1 MRDLA
6 TALPVADIR
15 IEEPTA
21 ESIVRQLYESSLK
34 FEETVSW
41 SEALSEA

>member
-1 MRDLA
+1 MTRERDLD

-21 ESIVRQLYESSLK
+21 ESIIRRLYEGSLQ
-34 FEETVSW
+34 FEEMAT
-41 SEALSEA
+41 